1 MANICCENTDCIFC
15 AQDRSCLY
23 KFDIWIGDNYYA
35 GCSEYS
41 NYHEEKDYKT
51 EFWKAFRIK
60 GQEGK
65 FERRKAMGKLIT
77 LNGTKFFTEDNPNLD
92 EENTRVTDGETGAFV
107 GYISNIKNNWTRY
120 IERKQDYM
128 KDNNY
133 TNVLELP
140 IAAKEEQ
147 RK

>member
-1 MANICCENTDCIFC
+1 MANIYCENTDCIYC
-15 AQDRSCLY
+15 TQGRSCQY

-41 NYHEEKDYKT
+41 DYSEAKDYQAV
-51 EFWKAFRIK
+51 FWKAFRIK

-65 FERRKAMGKLIT
+65 FERRKAMGKLIMI
-77 LNGTKFFTEDNPNLD
+77 NGRKFFTEDNPNLD
-92 EENTRVTDGETGAFV
+92 EENMRVTDGELGTFV
-107 GYISNIKNNWTRY
+107 GYISKIKNNWELY
-120 IERKQDYM
+120 IKRAQEFM

-140 IAAKEEQ
+140 ITFEEG
-147 RK
+147 